1 MKKRYI
7 TSLLVIGAMTFGA
20 LIGCTPNNPP
30 QPSASSSNGGGADST
45 SGGGAADSS
54 ADSSYNPTSSSSAD
68 QPVQFNFSVSLMSG
82 GTTINKGQTDTIEIT
97 ESNNDGTARQY
108 SYSSSN
114 SELASVNENGVIT
127 AKSKGTV
134 RITVT
139 ERTAGLRRVMEIEI
153 TDAVLASGGYN
164 YASLAGEEAVNTR
177 TEILGKLE
185 KYAMDNHLTGITL
198 FENGG
203 YVKYHE
209 RVTLPTTN
217 YITGYGFGLLS
228 EGSVN
233 ADLATEENPA
243 YKRYLH
249 SASSSDPKMIN
260 ARNDT
265 GSQVS
270 DLEGYI
276 TGSFWGTK
284 MNATKDQ
291 YVWYP
296 VLAKDKVTFNG
307 VSQDF
312 TRPIP
317 VLNGVE
323 VKPNEDLNPLG
334 LYKTWRIYVKTG
346 ADGGIQFRYNGSA
359 WGSKSFDNTPV
370 TINDYEFAYRFLLT
384 GSHNMK
390 RGKEM
395 AADQT
400 YGIKGAQAYN
410 TRTEKTSDD
419 YNLELWNSMTE
430 SGDLGIKTGHDNTN
444 GDYIELTILNAIDR
458 FTAMYTFS
466 SNLLSPMSEDFIRT
480 IGEGSLSAGAERY
493 GSFNNNNDVPAAHK
507 DKIIDYTL
515 SVGPYML
522 EAWEKNKTIVFKK
535 NSNWNEPNRYLIQG
549 IKLLVIDAS
558 SDSDAIYKQFNAG
571 MLDSCGIPSKHIA
584 EEVGKPRVYKT
595 RGDSTFKLNVN
606 SCTQETWNDL
616 FGPSGKIKKGS
627 NWEVK
632 PWMSNDNFLNGL
644 FYAIDR
650 KTFAGNRG
658 VNPSINYFADSYLN
672 DPENGKSYNDS
683 DAHKAAIHSYETKD
697 SKGESTY
704 GYSKDKAIL
713 AFSNAV
719 KELSRSGD
727 IELGSKSNPT
737 EITIHVKWMYQTDV
751 KEYGEEIAGY
761 FESAF
766 NDERVCGGKVK
777 LKVVAD
783 EVSSDWQK
791 VYNDMMAGEFDL
803 GFGAISGNTYNPL
816 NFLQVLKS
824 DNESGFTLNWGTDT
838 SKVNTKKPLIY
849 DDKIWSFDA
858 LWATADHGGV
868 VDNGEN
874 IKPVKKSFLDY
885 LTLHQ
890 TDFNNGGTLY
900 VKTNFFEDTSNTVKF
915 DVSRIS
921 VYPFGSA
928 NVDLAF
934 EKDANFDTCGYKVTI
949 TAAQAKAIKDEI
961 IRVYKLEDDKKPEAD
976 RIHDPFKIDYYGVYW
991 QIEVYYNL
999 SIKDPKSGEWGTPS
1013 ENYVACAK
1021 NESAWRD

>member
-323 VKPNEDLNPLG
+323 
-334 LYKTWRIYVKTG
+334 
-346 ADGGIQFRYNGSA
+346 
-359 WGSKSFDNTPV
+359 
-370 TINDYEFAYRFLLT
+370 
-384 GSHNMK
+384 
-390 RGKEM
+390 
-395 AADQT
+395 
-400 YGIKGAQAYN
+400 
-410 TRTEKTSDD
+410 
-419 YNLELWNSMTE
+419 
-430 SGDLGIKTGHDNTN
+430 
-444 GDYIELTILNAIDR
+444 
-458 FTAMYTFS
+458 
-466 SNLLSPMSEDFIRT
+466 
-480 IGEGSLSAGAERY
+480 
-493 GSFNNNNDVPAAHK
+493 
-507 DKIIDYTL
+507 
-515 SVGPYML
+515 
-522 EAWEKNKTIVFKK
+522 
-535 NSNWNEPNRYLIQG
+535 
-549 IKLLVIDAS
+549 
-558 SDSDAIYKQFNAG
+558 
-571 MLDSCGIPSKHIA
+571 
-584 EEVGKPRVYKT
+584 
-595 RGDSTFKLNVN
+595 
-606 SCTQETWNDL
+606 
-616 FGPSGKIKKGS
+616 
-627 NWEVK
+627 
-632 PWMSNDNFLNGL
+632 
-644 FYAIDR
+644 
-650 KTFAGNRG
+650 
-658 VNPSINYFADSYLN
+658 
-672 DPENGKSYNDS
+672 
-683 DAHKAAIHSYETKD
+683 
-697 SKGESTY
+697 
-704 GYSKDKAIL
+704 
-713 AFSNAV
+713 
-719 KELSRSGD
+719 D
-727 IELGSKSNPT
+727 I
-737 EITIHVKWMYQTDV
+737 
-751 KEYGEEIAGY
+751 
-761 FESAF
+761 
-766 NDERVCGGKVK
+766 
-777 LKVVAD
+777 
-783 EVSSDWQK
+783 
-791 VYNDMMAGEFDL
+791 
-803 GFGAISGNTYNPL
+803 
-816 NFLQVLKS
+816 
-824 DNESGFTLNWGTDT
+824 
-838 SKVNTKKPLIY
+838 
-849 DDKIWSFDA
+849 
-858 LWATADHGGV
+858 
-868 VDNGEN
+868 
-874 IKPVKKSFLDY
+874 
-885 LTLHQ
+885 
-890 TDFNNGGTLY
+890 
-900 VKTNFFEDTSNTVKF
+900 
-915 DVSRIS
+915 
-921 VYPFGSA
+921 
-928 NVDLAF
+928 
-934 EKDANFDTCGYKVTI
+934 
-949 TAAQAKAIKDEI
+949 
-961 IRVYKLEDDKKPEAD
+961 
-976 RIHDPFKIDYYGVYW
+976 
-991 QIEVYYNL
+991 
-999 SIKDPKSGEWGTPS
+999 
-1013 ENYVACAK
+1013 
-1021 NESAWRD
+1021 